1 METRHATSVAVDG
14 KALMILGP
22 AGSGKSSLALQMLA
36 LGAQLVADDRTIVTR
51 EGGELVVSAPPA
63 IAALIEARGLG
74 ILRAP
79 LVDRAVLAAVIDLTQ
94 AETERLPVPRFL
106 SILEVDIPLYRHQ
119 KSDALAAALVVLLKH
134 GRHA

>member
-51 EGGELVVSAPPA
+51 EGGELVVSAPST
-63 IAALIEARGLG
+63 IAGLIEARGLG
-74 ILRAP
+74 ILHAP

-106 SILEVDIPLYRHQ
+106 PILGVDIPLYRHQ

-134 GRHA
+134 GRHS